1 MYYMDQHMLDEK
13 LNFISWLATQTESL
27 LGTTEWTLLH
37 TLAQERLL
45 HLAMEAVTDS
55 GHMLIDC
62 FMMRD
67 AGSYEDIIEILT
79 EEHVFSDTV
88 SKILLQLVHLK
99 KELVKLYEHRLGDG
113 AHPLL
118 TDLVV
123 ALPQYV
129 IDVRSF
135 TKVEFE
141 KIGG

>member
-13 LNFISWLATQTESL
+13 LNFISWLAAQTESL

-99 KELVKLYEHRLGDG
+99 KELVKQYEHRLGDG
-113 AHPLL
+113 AHSLL

>member
-1 MYYMDQHMLDEK
+1 MDQHMLDEK

-88 SKILLQLVHLK
+88 SKILLQLVQQL
-99 KELVKLYEHRLGDG
+99 EL
-113 AHPLL
+113 
-118 TDLVV
+118 
-123 ALPQYV
+123 
-129 IDVRSF
+129 
-135 TKVEFE
+135 
-141 KIGG
+141 